1 MHMYQ
6 FLKNL
11 KIYRALIK
19 VMFTLICGGM
29 FSPLAQAGGCIMQ
42 LNTLDGSPS
51 FTQNFRLATVF
62 SAGTW
67 WEVGTLPVDSLMSDR
82 TFQTMFRS
90 NNCFSLGLPLR
101 NKLLK
106 TVYEAPPGAT
116 VTGNSVILPSN
127 IPGVGL
133 RLQFPG
139 ATSMPQSDMLVVSTS
154 SAKVSA
160 VGIATTPSFSLRI
173 SIIRTGPIPPSAV
186 VRKVSFPA
194 AGAFRYYAD
203 DGTPSPADSNPV
215 VVDVSAAANTISI
228 ASPNCRVFKIGSQT
242 ASPYVFTLNSVN
254 VSDFDGVTGTG
265 AITTSQLDTNW
276 QFSCEGTSLN
286 QPQVS
291 FNASFPGTAD
301 GVGLPASGSPI
312 GIQLLMN
319 NTPVTFGHTYGDLPW
334 TPLGVSTSGQFSKDD
349 GVSWLTPT
357 VGNGGPNTPIPL
369 TFRYYKN
376 GTPLVPGAFSVNFTI
391 TINVI

>member
-1 MHMYQ
+1 MYQ

-11 KIYRALIK
+11 KIHRTMIK
-19 VMFTLICGGM
+19 VMFTLICGGT
-29 FSPLAQAGGCIMQ
+29 FSTLAHAGGCIMQ
-42 LNTLDGSPS
+42 LNTIDGSPS
-51 FTQNFRLATVF
+51 STANFRLASVF

-82 TFQTMFRS
+82 TFQTTFRT
-90 NNCFSLGLPLR
+90 NNCLSLGMPLR
-101 NKLLK
+101 NKFLK

-116 VTGNSVILPSN
+116 PTANGFILPSN

-139 ATSMPQSDMLVVSTS
+139 AVPGPQGNTLVVSTS

-160 VGIATTPSFSLRI
+160 VGIATTPSFSIRI

-203 DGTPSPADSNPV
+203 DNTPSPTDRNPMV
-215 VVDVSAAANTISI
+215 VVVSAAANTISI

-242 ASPYVFTLNSVN
+242 ASPYVFTLDSVN

-265 AITTSQLDTNW
+265 AISTNQLATNW
-276 QFSCEGTSLN
+276 QFSCEGTNLN

-291 FNASFPGTAD
+291 FHASFPGAAD

-319 NTPVTFGHTYGDLPW
+319 NTPVTFGQTYGNMPW
-334 TPLGVSTSGQFSKDD
+334 KPLGVSTSGQYSKDD
-349 GVSWLTPT
+349 GNTWLTLT
-357 VGNGGPNTPIPL
+357 AGNGGPVTPIPL

-376 GTPLVPGAFSVNFTI
+376 GSPLVPGAFSVNFTI